1 MKGTIMKTR
10 ILLALF
16 VISASITIA
25 GEKPAQK
32 NKPQAKICDPAAKL
46 KGLQWIKGGPVELKK
61 DAIYVV
67 EFWATWCPPCRVSI
81 PHLTKLQK
89 KFKAKKVTF
98 VGISSE
104 SVDKVKPFVK
114 DKGAAMDYV
123 VAVDPKRKISDG
135 YMKAYKQRGIPT
147 AFIVDKQLRVVWVG
161 HPMSDLETVLEKVVA
176 GKFDAKAYA
185 AKKELERKR
194 NETAMAAFREYFEA
208 IKKNSADKAK
218 SAAGTII
225 ENGSSQL
232 LNAFAWRVLTEV
244 EQDKQDLPIVLKAV
258 AKANKMT
265 EGKSAAILDTFALAL
280 FRNGKVTRAIEV
292 QKEALKL
299 AAGDERMEKEFKARL
314 DEFTRA
320 AAQR

>member
-1 MKGTIMKTR
+1 MKTR
-10 ILLALF
+10 ILLALL
-16 VISASITIA
+16 VLSASITIA

-32 NKPQAKICDPAAKL
+32 DKPQAKICDPAAKL
-46 KGLQWIKGGPVELKK
+46 RGLQWIKGGPVELKK
-61 DAIYVV
+61 DEIYVV

-89 KFKAKKVTF
+89 KFKARKVTF

-135 YMKAYKQRGIPT
+135 YMTAYKQRGIPT
-147 AFIVDKQLRVVWVG
+147 AFIVDKQLRVAWVG
-161 HPMSDLETVLEKVVA
+161 HPMSDLETVLEKVIA

-194 NETAMAAFREYFEA
+194 NEMAMTALRGYFEA
-208 IKKNSADKAK
+208 IKKDSADKAK

-244 EQDKQDLPIVLKAV
+244 EQDRQDLPIALKAA

-265 EGKSAAILDTFALAL
+265 EGKSSAILDTFALAL
-280 FRNGKVTRAIEV
+280 FRNGKVTRAIEA
-292 QKEALKL
+292 QKEALEL
-299 AAGDERMEKEFKARL
+299 AAGDERMEKEFKTRL
-314 DEFTRA
+314 DQFTRA